1 MSEMKNAVG
10 AGTGRSG
17 DDLCAGNSVREFKI
31 WADVLNYGKKI
42 LKNAGI
48 VEADLDAWYLFEQS
62 FGISRAQYFLCA
74 RENIVGSTAQKMTA
88 QEQTGNSLES
98 KNALDCVELWLK
110 EKLSAYENALK
121 KRVARIP
128 LQQIIGQQEFM
139 GLSFF
144 VNEHVLIPRQD
155 TETLV
160 ELVLQ
165 EQKDKDIS
173 ILDMCTGSGC
183 IAVSLKK
190 LGGYAHV
197 EGADISEESLKVA
210 KRNSEEI
217 LENNDVNND
226 AVSSRTEQIQNCTN
240 LTNNQN
246 KQNNSAKRKISEA
259 SKLSQAGVTFRHSDM
274 FSNFPET
281 EQFDV
286 IVSNPPY
293 IPSAVIE
300 ELEPEVR
307 DHEPRGALDG
317 TADGLY
323 FYRILAE
330 ECAKHLTPGGH
341 VYFET
346 GYDQGAAVKE
356 LLDIHGFKDTRVI
369 QDLAGKDRV
378 VCGAWQTAGRMRRF
392 YRCLTVWMTC
402 YGITKS

>member
-1 MSEMKNAVG
+1 MSEMKSAVG
-10 AGTGRSG
+10 AGTDRSG
-17 DDLCAGNSVREFKI
+17 DDLCVENSVREFKI

-48 VEADLDAWYLFEQS
+48 VEADLDAWYLFGQI

-74 RENIVGSTAQKMTA
+74 RENIAGSTAQKMAA

-110 EKLSAYENALK
+110 EKLSAYENTLK
-121 KRVARIP
+121 KRASRIP
-128 LQQIIGQQEFM
+128 LQQILGQQEFM
-139 GLSFF
+139 GLTFF

-160 ELVLQ
+160 ELVLN
-165 EQKDKDIS
+165 EQKDKDVS

-190 LGGYAHV
+190 LGGYACV
-197 EGADISEESLKVA
+197 EGADISEEALKVA

-217 LENNDVNND
+217 LENSD

-246 KQNNSAKRKISEA
+246 KQNNSAERKISEA
-259 SKLSQAGVTFRHSDM
+259 SKLSQAGVTFRRSDM
-274 FSNFPET
+274 FSAFPET
-281 EQFDV
+281 ERFNV

-341 VYFET
+341 VYFEI

-369 QDLAGKDRV
+369 QDLTGKDRV
-378 VCGAWQTAGRMRRF
+378 VCGAWQTAG
-392 YRCLTVWMTC
+392 V
-402 YGITKS
+402 

>member
-1 MSEMKNAVG
+1 MSEMKSAVG

-17 DDLCAGNSVREFKI
+17 DDLCVGNSVREFKI

-48 VEADLDAWYLFEQS
+48 AEVDLDAWYLFEEI

-74 RENIVGSTAQKMTA
+74 RENIVGSTAQKIA
-88 QEQTGNSLES
+88 VQEQHGDLLES
-98 KNALDCVELWLK
+98 GNALECAELWLK
-110 EKLSAYENALK
+110 EKLSVYESALQ
-121 KRVARIP
+121 KRAARIP
-128 LQQIIGQQEFM
+128 LQQIIGRQEFM
-139 GLSFF
+139 GLTFF

-160 ELVLQ
+160 ELVLN
-165 EQKDKDIS
+165 EQKDKNVS

-190 LGGYAHV
+190 LGGYASV
-197 EGADISEESLKVA
+197 EGADISEEALKVA

-217 LENNDVNND
+217 LENSDVNND

-246 KQNNSAKRKISEA
+246 KQDNSEERMVSEVRTVP
-259 SKLSQAGVTFRHSDM
+259 QTGVIFRLSDM
-274 FSNFPET
+274 FSAFSET
-281 EQFDV
+281 ERFNV

-341 VYFET
+341 VYFEI

-369 QDLAGKDRV
+369 QDLTGKDRV
-378 VCGAWQTAGRMRRF
+378 VCGTWQTAG
-392 YRCLTVWMTC
+392 V
-402 YGITKS
+402 

>member
-1 MSEMKNAVG
+1 MSEMKSAVG
-10 AGTGRSG
+10 AGMDRSG

-74 RENIVGSTAQKMTA
+74 RENIAGSTAQKIA
-88 QEQTGNSLES
+88 VQEQHGDLLES
-98 KNALDCVELWLK
+98 GNALECAELWLK

-121 KRVARIP
+121 KRAARIP

-197 EGADISEESLKVA
+197 EGADISEEALKVA

-226 AVSSRTEQIQNCTN
+226 AVNSRTEQIQNCTN

-246 KQNNSAKRKISEA
+246 KQDNSEERMVSEVRRA
-259 SKLSQAGVTFRHSDM
+259 SQTGVTFRHSDM
-274 FSNFPET
+274 FSSFRET
-281 EQFDV
+281 EQFNV

-341 VYFET
+341 VYFEI

-369 QDLAGKDRV
+369 QDLTGKDRV
-378 VCGAWQTAGRMRRF
+378 VCGTWQTTG
-392 YRCLTVWMTC
+392 V
-402 YGITKS
+402 

>member
-226 AVSSRTEQIQNCTN
+226 AVNSRTEQIQNCTN

-246 KQNNSAKRKISEA
+246 KQDNSEERMVSEVRRV
-259 SKLSQAGVTFRHSDM
+259 SQTGVTFRRSDM
-274 FSNFPET
+274 FSSFRGT
-281 EQFDV
+281 EQFNV

-341 VYFET
+341 VYFEI
-346 GYDQGAAVKE
+346 GYDQGMVVKE
-356 LLDIHGFKDTRVI
+356 LLDNHGFKDTRVI

-378 VCGAWQTAGRMRRF
+378 VCGAWQTTG
-392 YRCLTVWMTC
+392 V
-402 YGITKS
+402 

>member
-17 DDLCAGNSVREFKI
+17 DDLCAGNSVCEFKI

-74 RENIVGSTAQKMTA
+74 RENIVGSTAQKIA
-88 QEQTGNSLES
+88 VQEQHGDLLES
-98 KNALDCVELWLK
+98 GNALDCAELWLK
-110 EKLSAYENALK
+110 EKLSAYEHALK
-121 KRVARIP
+121 KRAARIP

-160 ELVLQ
+160 ELVLL

-246 KQNNSAKRKISEA
+246 KQDNSEERMVSEA

-341 VYFET
+341 VYFEI
-346 GYDQGAAVKE
+346 GYDQGMAVKE
-356 LLDIHGFKDTRVI
+356 LLDNHGFKDTRVI

-378 VCGAWQTAGRMRRF
+378 VCGAWQTAG
-392 YRCLTVWMTC
+392 V
-402 YGITKS
+402 

>member
-1 MSEMKNAVG
+1 MNEMKGAVG
-10 AGTGRSG
+10 AGTGRPG
-17 DDLCAGNSVREFKI
+17 DDLCVENSVREFKI

-48 VEADLDAWYLFEQS
+48 VEADLDAWYLFEQI

-121 KRVARIP
+121 KRAARIP

-378 VCGAWQTAGRMRRF
+378 VCGAWQTAG
-392 YRCLTVWMTC
+392 V
-402 YGITKS
+402 

>member
-1 MSEMKNAVG
+1 MSEMKSAVG
-10 AGTGRSG
+10 TGTGRSG
-17 DDLCAGNSVREFKI
+17 DDLCVGNSKREFKI

-48 VEADLDAWYLFEQS
+48 AEADLDAWYLFGQI

-74 RENIVGSTAQKMTA
+74 RENIAGSTAQKMAA
-88 QEQTGNSLES
+88 QEQAGNSLES

-110 EKLSAYENALK
+110 EKLSAYENTLE
-121 KRVARIP
+121 KRAARIP
-128 LQQIIGQQEFM
+128 LQQILGQQEFM
-139 GLSFF
+139 GLTFF

-160 ELVLQ
+160 ELVLN
-165 EQKDKDIS
+165 EQKDKNVS

-190 LGGYAHV
+190 LGGYACV
-197 EGADISEESLKVA
+197 EGADISEEALKVA

-226 AVSSRTEQIQNCTN
+226 AVGSRTEQIQNCTN

-246 KQNNSAKRKISEA
+246 KQDNSGERMVSEVCTV
-259 SKLSQAGVTFRHSDM
+259 SQTGVTFRRSDM
-274 FSNFPET
+274 FSAFPET
-281 EQFDV
+281 ERFNV

-341 VYFET
+341 VYFEI
-346 GYDQGAAVKE
+346 GYDQGSAVKE
-356 LLDIHGFKDTRVI
+356 LLDNHGFKDTRVI
-369 QDLAGKDRV
+369 QDLTGKDRV
-378 VCGAWQTAGRMRRF
+378 VCGAWQTAG
-392 YRCLTVWMTC
+392 V
-402 YGITKS
+402 

>member
-17 DDLCAGNSVREFKI
+17 DDLCVGNSVHEFKI

-74 RENIVGSTAQKMTA
+74 RENIVGSTAQKIA
-88 QEQTGNSLES
+88 VQEQHGDLLEIG
-98 KNALDCVELWLK
+98 NALDCAELWLK
-110 EKLSAYENALK
+110 EKLSAYEHALK
-121 KRVARIP
+121 KRAARIP

-226 AVSSRTEQIQNCTN
+226 AVNSRTEQIQNCTN

-246 KQNNSAKRKISEA
+246 KQDNSEERMVSEA

-341 VYFET
+341 VYFEI

-378 VCGAWQTAGRMRRF
+378 VCGAWQTAG
-392 YRCLTVWMTC
+392 V
-402 YGITKS
+402 

>member
-197 EGADISEESLKVA
+197 EGADISEEALKVA

-226 AVSSRTEQIQNCTN
+226 AVNSRTEQIQNCTN

-246 KQNNSAKRKISEA
+246 KQDNSEERMVSEVRRV
-259 SKLSQAGVTFRHSDM
+259 SQTGVTFRRSDM
-274 FSNFPET
+274 FSSFRGT
-281 EQFDV
+281 EQFNV

-300 ELEPEVR
+300 ELDPEVR
-307 DHEPRGALDG
+307 DHELRGALDG

-341 VYFET
+341 VYFEI
-346 GYDQGAAVKE
+346 GYDQGMAVKE

-378 VCGAWQTAGRMRRF
+378 VCGAWQTTG
-392 YRCLTVWMTC
+392 V
-402 YGITKS
+402 

>member
-74 RENIVGSTAQKMTA
+74 RENIVGSTAQKIA
-88 QEQTGNSLES
+88 VQEQHGDLLES
-98 KNALDCVELWLK
+98 GNALECAELWLK

-121 KRVARIP
+121 KRAARIP

-197 EGADISEESLKVA
+197 EGADISEEALKVA

-226 AVSSRTEQIQNCTN
+226 AVSSRTEQIQNCMN
-240 LTNNQN
+240 LTNKQN
-246 KQNNSAKRKISEA
+246 KQNNSAKHKISEA
-259 SKLSQAGVTFRHSDM
+259 SKLSQTGVTFRHSDM
-274 FSNFPET
+274 FSSFRET
-281 EQFDV
+281 EQFNV

-341 VYFET
+341 VYFEI
-346 GYDQGAAVKE
+346 GYDQGMAVKK
-356 LLDIHGFKDTRVI
+356 LLDNHGFKDTRVI

-378 VCGAWQTAGRMRRF
+378 VCGAWQTAG
-392 YRCLTVWMTC
+392 V
-402 YGITKS
+402 

>member
-17 DDLCAGNSVREFKI
+17 DDLCAGNSVCEFKI

-74 RENIVGSTAQKMTA
+74 RENIVGSTAQKIA
-88 QEQTGNSLES
+88 VQEQHGDLLES
-98 KNALDCVELWLK
+98 GNALDCAELWLK
-110 EKLSAYENALK
+110 EKLSAYEHALK
-121 KRVARIP
+121 KRAARIP

-139 GLSFF
+139 GLSLF

-246 KQNNSAKRKISEA
+246 KQDNSEERMVSEA

-341 VYFET
+341 VYFEI
-346 GYDQGAAVKE
+346 GYDQGMAVKE
-356 LLDIHGFKDTRVI
+356 LLDNHGFKDTRVI

-378 VCGAWQTAGRMRRF
+378 VCGAWQTAG
-392 YRCLTVWMTC
+392 V
-402 YGITKS
+402 

>member
-10 AGTGRSG
+10 AGMDRSG

-74 RENIVGSTAQKMTA
+74 RENIAGSTAQKIA
-88 QEQTGNSLES
+88 VQEQHGDLLES
-98 KNALDCVELWLK
+98 GNALECAELWLK
-110 EKLSAYENALK
+110 EKLSAYEHALK
-121 KRVARIP
+121 KRAARIP

-246 KQNNSAKRKISEA
+246 KQDNSEERMVSEA

-378 VCGAWQTAGRMRRF
+378 VCGAWQTAG
-392 YRCLTVWMTC
+392 V
-402 YGITKS
+402 

>member
-17 DDLCAGNSVREFKI
+17 DDLCAGNSVCEFKI

-48 VEADLDAWYLFEQS
+48 VEADLDAWYLFEQI
-62 FGISRAQYFLCA
+62 FGISRAQYFMCA
-74 RENIVGSTAQKMTA
+74 RENIAGSTAQKMTA

-98 KNALDCVELWLK
+98 KNTLDCVELWLK
-110 EKLSAYENALK
+110 EKMSVYENTLE
-121 KRVARIP
+121 KRASRIP
-128 LQQIIGQQEFM
+128 LQQILGQQEFM
-139 GLSFF
+139 GLTFF

-160 ELVLQ
+160 ELVLN
-165 EQKDKDIS
+165 EQKDKNIS

-190 LGGYAHV
+190 LGGYACV
-197 EGADISEESLKVA
+197 EGADISEEALKVA

-217 LENNDVNND
+217 LENSDVNND

-246 KQNNSAKRKISEA
+246 KQDNSEERMVSEVRTVP
-259 SKLSQAGVTFRHSDM
+259 QTGVIFRRSDM
-274 FSNFPET
+274 FSAFPET
-281 EQFDV
+281 ERFNV

-341 VYFET
+341 VYFEI

-369 QDLAGKDRV
+369 QDLTGKDRV
-378 VCGAWQTAGRMRRF
+378 VCGTWQTAG
-392 YRCLTVWMTC
+392 V
-402 YGITKS
+402 

>member
-1 MSEMKNAVG
+1 MNEMKGAVG
-10 AGTGRSG
+10 AGTGRPG
-17 DDLCAGNSVREFKI
+17 DDLCVENSVREFKI

-48 VEADLDAWYLFEQS
+48 VEADLDAWYLFEQI

-74 RENIVGSTAQKMTA
+74 RENIVGSTAQKIA
-88 QEQTGNSLES
+88 VQEQHGDLLES
-98 KNALDCVELWLK
+98 GNALECAELWLK
-110 EKLSAYENALK
+110 EKLSAYEHALK
-121 KRVARIP
+121 KRAARIP

-226 AVSSRTEQIQNCTN
+226 AVNSRTEQIQNCTN

-246 KQNNSAKRKISEA
+246 KQDNSEERMVSEVRRV
-259 SKLSQAGVTFRHSDM
+259 LQTGVTFRRSDM
-274 FSNFPET
+274 FSSFRGT

-341 VYFET
+341 VYFEI

-369 QDLAGKDRV
+369 QDLTGKDRV
-378 VCGAWQTAGRMRRF
+378 VCGAWQTAG
-392 YRCLTVWMTC
+392 V
-402 YGITKS
+402 

>member
-48 VEADLDAWYLFEQS
+48 VEADLDAWYLFEQI

-74 RENIVGSTAQKMTA
+74 RENIVGSTAQKIA
-88 QEQTGNSLES
+88 VQEQHGDLLES
-98 KNALDCVELWLK
+98 GNALECAELWLK
-110 EKLSAYENALK
+110 EKLSAYEHALK
-121 KRVARIP
+121 KRAARIP

-246 KQNNSAKRKISEA
+246 KQDNSEERMVSEA

-341 VYFET
+341 VYFEI

-369 QDLAGKDRV
+369 QDLTGKDRV
-378 VCGAWQTAGRMRRF
+378 VCGAWQTAG
-392 YRCLTVWMTC
+392 V
-402 YGITKS
+402 

>member
-1 MSEMKNAVG
+1 MNEMKGAVG
-10 AGTGRSG
+10 AGTGRPG
-17 DDLCAGNSVREFKI
+17 DDLCVENSVREFKI

-48 VEADLDAWYLFEQS
+48 VEADLDAWYLFEQI

-74 RENIVGSTAQKMTA
+74 RENIAGSTAQKMTA

-98 KNALDCVELWLK
+98 KNTLDCVELWLK
-110 EKLSAYENALK
+110 EKLSAYENTLE
-121 KRVARIP
+121 KRASRIP
-128 LQQIIGQQEFM
+128 LQQILGQQEFM
-139 GLSFF
+139 GLTFF

-160 ELVLQ
+160 ELVLN
-165 EQKDKDIS
+165 EQKDKNVS

-190 LGGYAHV
+190 LGGYACV
-197 EGADISEESLKVA
+197 EGADISEEALKVA

-217 LENNDVNND
+217 LENSDVNND

-246 KQNNSAKRKISEA
+246 KQDNSEDRMVSEVRTVP
-259 SKLSQAGVTFRHSDM
+259 QTGVIFRRSDM
-274 FSNFPET
+274 FSAFPET
-281 EQFDV
+281 ERFNV

-300 ELEPEVR
+300 ALEPEVR

-341 VYFET
+341 VYFEI

-369 QDLAGKDRV
+369 QDLTGKDRV
-378 VCGAWQTAGRMRRF
+378 VCGAWQTAG
-392 YRCLTVWMTC
+392 V
-402 YGITKS
+402 

>member
-1 MSEMKNAVG
+1 MSEMKSAVG

-17 DDLCAGNSVREFKI
+17 DDLCAGNSVCEFKI

-74 RENIVGSTAQKMTA
+74 RENIVGSTAQKIA
-88 QEQTGNSLES
+88 VQEQHGDLLES
-98 KNALDCVELWLK
+98 GNALDCAELWLK
-110 EKLSAYENALK
+110 EKLSAYEHALK
-121 KRVARIP
+121 KRAARIP

-246 KQNNSAKRKISEA
+246 KQDNSEERMVSEA

-341 VYFET
+341 VYFEI
-346 GYDQGAAVKE
+346 GYDQGMAVKE
-356 LLDIHGFKDTRVI
+356 LLDNHGFKDTRVI

-378 VCGAWQTAGRMRRF
+378 VCGAWQTAG
-392 YRCLTVWMTC
+392 V
-402 YGITKS
+402 

>member
-1 MSEMKNAVG
+1 MSEMKSAVG
-10 AGTGRSG
+10 AGTDRSG
-17 DDLCAGNSVREFKI
+17 DDLCVENSVREFKI

-48 VEADLDAWYLFEQS
+48 VEADLDAWYLFGQI

-74 RENIVGSTAQKMTA
+74 RENIAGNTAQKMAA

-110 EKLSAYENALK
+110 EKLSAYENTLE
-121 KRVARIP
+121 KRASRVP
-128 LQQIIGQQEFM
+128 LQQILGQQEFM
-139 GLSFF
+139 GLTFF

-160 ELVLQ
+160 ELVLN
-165 EQKDKDIS
+165 EQKDKNVS

-190 LGGYAHV
+190 LGGYTCV
-197 EGADISEESLKVA
+197 EGADISEEALKVA

-217 LENNDVNND
+217 LENSDVNND

-246 KQNNSAKRKISEA
+246 KQDNSEDSMVSEVRTVP
-259 SKLSQAGVTFRHSDM
+259 QTGVTFRRSDM
-274 FSNFPET
+274 FSAFPET
-281 EQFDV
+281 ERFNV

-330 ECAKHLTPGGH
+330 ECAKHLTPGGR
-341 VYFET
+341 VYFEI

-378 VCGAWQTAGRMRRF
+378 VCGAWQTAG
-392 YRCLTVWMTC
+392 V
-402 YGITKS
+402 

>member
-74 RENIVGSTAQKMTA
+74 RENIVGSTAQKIA
-88 QEQTGNSLES
+88 VQEQHGDLLES
-98 KNALDCVELWLK
+98 GNALECAELWLK

-226 AVSSRTEQIQNCTN
+226 AVNSRTEQIQNCTN

-246 KQNNSAKRKISEA
+246 KQDNSEERMVSEVRRV
-259 SKLSQAGVTFRHSDM
+259 SQTGVTFRRSDM
-274 FSNFPET
+274 FSSFRGT

-341 VYFET
+341 VYFEI
-346 GYDQGAAVKE
+346 GYDQGMAVKE
-356 LLDIHGFKDTRVI
+356 LLDNHGFKDTRVI

-378 VCGAWQTAGRMRRF
+378 VCGAWQTAG
-392 YRCLTVWMTC
+392 V
-402 YGITKS
+402 

>member
-74 RENIVGSTAQKMTA
+74 RENIVGSTAQKIA
-88 QEQTGNSLES
+88 VQEQHGDLLES
-98 KNALDCVELWLK
+98 GNALECAELWLK
-110 EKLSAYENALK
+110 EKMSAYENALK
-121 KRVARIP
+121 KRATRIP

-183 IAVSLKK
+183 IAVSLKE

-246 KQNNSAKRKISEA
+246 KQDNSEERMVSEVRRV
-259 SKLSQAGVTFRHSDM
+259 SQTGVTFRRSDM
-274 FSNFPET
+274 FSSFRGT
-281 EQFDV
+281 EQFNV

-341 VYFET
+341 VYFEI

-369 QDLAGKDRV
+369 QDLTGKDRV
-378 VCGAWQTAGRMRRF
+378 VCGTGQTTG
-392 YRCLTVWMTC
+392 V
-402 YGITKS
+402 

>member
-74 RENIVGSTAQKMTA
+74 RENIVGSTAQKIA
-88 QEQTGNSLES
+88 VQEQHGDLLES
-98 KNALDCVELWLK
+98 GNALECAELWLK

-121 KRVARIP
+121 KRAARIP

-197 EGADISEESLKVA
+197 EGADISEEALKVA

-226 AVSSRTEQIQNCTN
+226 AVNSRTEQIQNCTN

-246 KQNNSAKRKISEA
+246 KQDNSEERMVSEVRTVP
-259 SKLSQAGVTFRHSDM
+259 QPGVIFRLSDM
-274 FSNFPET
+274 FSAFSET
-281 EQFDV
+281 ERFNV

-341 VYFET
+341 VYFEI

-378 VCGAWQTAGRMRRF
+378 VCGAWQTAG
-392 YRCLTVWMTC
+392 V
-402 YGITKS
+402 

>member
-74 RENIVGSTAQKMTA
+74 RENIVGSTAQKIA
-88 QEQTGNSLES
+88 VQEQHGDLLES
-98 KNALDCVELWLK
+98 GNALECAELWLK

-121 KRVARIP
+121 KRAARIP

-197 EGADISEESLKVA
+197 EGADISEEALKVA

-226 AVSSRTEQIQNCTN
+226 AVNSRTEQIQNCTN

-246 KQNNSAKRKISEA
+246 KQDNSEERMVSEVRRA
-259 SKLSQAGVTFRHSDM
+259 SQTGVTFRHSDM
-274 FSNFPET
+274 FSSFRET
-281 EQFDV
+281 EQFNV

-341 VYFET
+341 VYFEI

-356 LLDIHGFKDTRVI
+356 LLDNRGFKDTRVI

-378 VCGAWQTAGRMRRF
+378 VCGAWQTAG
-392 YRCLTVWMTC
+392 V
-402 YGITKS
+402 

>member
-1 MSEMKNAVG
+1 MSEMKSAVG
-10 AGTGRSG
+10 AGMDRSG
-17 DDLCAGNSVREFKI
+17 DDLCVENSVREFKL

-48 VEADLDAWYLFEQS
+48 VEADLDAWYLFGQI

-74 RENIVGSTAQKMTA
+74 RENIAGSTAQKMAA

-98 KNALDCVELWLK
+98 KKALDCVELWLK
-110 EKLSAYENALK
+110 EKLSAYENTLE
-121 KRVARIP
+121 KRASRIP
-128 LQQIIGQQEFM
+128 LQQILGQQEFM
-139 GLSFF
+139 GLTFF

-160 ELVLQ
+160 ELVLN
-165 EQKDKDIS
+165 EQKDKNIS

-190 LGGYAHV
+190 LGGYACV
-197 EGADISEESLKVA
+197 EGADISEEALKVA

-217 LENNDVNND
+217 LENSDVNND

-246 KQNNSAKRKISEA
+246 KQDNSEERMVSEVRRG
-259 SKLSQAGVTFRHSDM
+259 SQTGVTFRHSDM
-274 FSNFPET
+274 FSSFRET
-281 EQFDV
+281 EQFNV

-341 VYFET
+341 VYFEI
-346 GYDQGAAVKE
+346 GYDQGMAVKE
-356 LLDIHGFKDTRVI
+356 LLDNHGFKDTRVI

-378 VCGAWQTAGRMRRF
+378 VCGAWQTAG
-392 YRCLTVWMTC
+392 V
-402 YGITKS
+402 

>member
-1 MSEMKNAVG
+1 MSEMKSAVG
-10 AGTGRSG
+10 AGMDRSG
-17 DDLCAGNSVREFKI
+17 DDLCVENSVREFKI

-48 VEADLDAWYLFEQS
+48 VEADLDAWYLFEQI
-62 FGISRAQYFLCA
+62 FGISRAQYFMCA
-74 RENIVGSTAQKMTA
+74 RENIAGSTAQKMTA

-98 KNALDCVELWLK
+98 KNTLDCVELWLK
-110 EKLSAYENALK
+110 EKMSAYENTLE
-121 KRVARIP
+121 KRASRIP
-128 LQQIIGQQEFM
+128 LQQILGQQEFM
-139 GLSFF
+139 GLTFF

-160 ELVLQ
+160 ELVLN
-165 EQKDKDIS
+165 EQKDKNIS

-190 LGGYAHV
+190 LGGYACV
-197 EGADISEESLKVA
+197 EGADISEEALKVA

-217 LENNDVNND
+217 LENSDVN
-226 AVSSRTEQIQNCTN
+226 SSRT
-240 LTNNQN
+240 
-246 KQNNSAKRKISEA
+246 
-259 SKLSQAGVTFRHSDM
+259 GVIFRRSDM
-274 FSNFPET
+274 FSAFPET
-281 EQFDV
+281 ERFNV

-341 VYFET
+341 VYFEI

-369 QDLAGKDRV
+369 QDLTGKDRV
-378 VCGAWQTAGRMRRF
+378 VCGAWQTAG
-392 YRCLTVWMTC
+392 V
-402 YGITKS
+402 

>member
-1 MSEMKNAVG
+1 MSEMKSAVG
-10 AGTGRSG
+10 AGMDRSG
-17 DDLCAGNSVREFKI
+17 DDLCVENSVREFKI

-48 VEADLDAWYLFEQS
+48 VEADLDAWYLFEQI

-74 RENIVGSTAQKMTA
+74 RENIVGSTAQKIA
-88 QEQTGNSLES
+88 VQEQHGDLLES
-98 KNALDCVELWLK
+98 GNALECAELWLK

-121 KRVARIP
+121 KRAARIP

-226 AVSSRTEQIQNCTN
+226 AVNSRTEQIQNCTN

-246 KQNNSAKRKISEA
+246 KQDNSEERMVSEVRRV
-259 SKLSQAGVTFRHSDM
+259 SQTGVTFRHSDM
-274 FSNFPET
+274 FSSFRGT
-281 EQFDV
+281 EQFNV

-341 VYFET
+341 VYFEI
-346 GYDQGAAVKE
+346 GYDQGMAVKE
-356 LLDIHGFKDTRVI
+356 LLDNHGFKDTRVI

-378 VCGAWQTAGRMRRF
+378 VCGAWQTAG
-392 YRCLTVWMTC
+392 V
-402 YGITKS
+402 

>member
-1 MSEMKNAVG
+1 MSEMKSAVG
-10 AGTGRSG
+10 AGMDRSG
-17 DDLCAGNSVREFKI
+17 DDLCVENSVREFKI

-48 VEADLDAWYLFEQS
+48 VEADLDAWYLFEQI
-62 FGISRAQYFLCA
+62 FGISRAQYFMCA
-74 RENIVGSTAQKMTA
+74 RENIAGSTAQKMTA

-110 EKLSAYENALK
+110 EKMSAYENTLE
-121 KRVARIP
+121 KRASRIP
-128 LQQIIGQQEFM
+128 LQQILGQQEFM
-139 GLSFF
+139 GLTFF

-160 ELVLQ
+160 ELVLN
-165 EQKDKDIS
+165 EQKDKNIS

-190 LGGYAHV
+190 LGGYACV
-197 EGADISEESLKVA
+197 EGADISEEALKVA

-217 LENNDVNND
+217 LENSDVNND

-246 KQNNSAKRKISEA
+246 KQDNSEERMVSEVRTVP
-259 SKLSQAGVTFRHSDM
+259 QTGVIFRRSDM
-274 FSNFPET
+274 FSAFPET
-281 EQFDV
+281 ERFNV

-369 QDLAGKDRV
+369 QDLTGKDRV
-378 VCGAWQTAGRMRRF
+378 VCGTWQTAG
-392 YRCLTVWMTC
+392 V
-402 YGITKS
+402 

>member
-1 MSEMKNAVG
+1 MSEMKSAVG
-10 AGTGRSG
+10 AGTDRAG
-17 DDLCAGNSVREFKI
+17 DDLCVENSVREFKI

-48 VEADLDAWYLFEQS
+48 VEADLDAWYLFGQI

-74 RENIVGSTAQKMTA
+74 RENIAGNTAQKMAA

-110 EKLSAYENALK
+110 EKLSAYENTLE
-121 KRVARIP
+121 KRASRVP
-128 LQQIIGQQEFM
+128 LQQILGQQEFM
-139 GLSFF
+139 GLTFF

-160 ELVLQ
+160 ELVLN
-165 EQKDKDIS
+165 EQKDKNVS

-190 LGGYAHV
+190 LGGYACV
-197 EGADISEESLKVA
+197 EGADISEEALKVA

-217 LENNDVNND
+217 LENSDVNND

-246 KQNNSAKRKISEA
+246 KQDNSEERMVSEVRTVPQT
-259 SKLSQAGVTFRHSDM
+259 SVTFRRSDM
-274 FSNFPET
+274 FSAFPET
-281 EQFDV
+281 ERFNV

-341 VYFET
+341 VYFEI

-369 QDLAGKDRV
+369 QDLTGKDRV
-378 VCGAWQTAGRMRRF
+378 VCGAWQTAG
-392 YRCLTVWMTC
+392 V
-402 YGITKS
+402 

>member
-1 MSEMKNAVG
+1 MNEMKGAVG
-10 AGTGRSG
+10 AGTGRPG
-17 DDLCAGNSVREFKI
+17 DDLCVENSVREFKI

-48 VEADLDAWYLFEQS
+48 VEADLDAWYLFEQI

-74 RENIVGSTAQKMTA
+74 RENIVGSTAQKIA
-88 QEQTGNSLES
+88 VQEQHGDLLES
-98 KNALDCVELWLK
+98 GNALECAELWLK
-110 EKLSAYENALK
+110 EKLSAYEHALK
-121 KRVARIP
+121 KRAARIP

-226 AVSSRTEQIQNCTN
+226 AVNSRTEQIQNCTN

-246 KQNNSAKRKISEA
+246 KQDNSEERMVSEVRRV
-259 SKLSQAGVTFRHSDM
+259 SQTGVTFRRSDM
-274 FSNFPET
+274 FSSFRGT

-330 ECAKHLTPGGH
+330 ECAKHLTPGGR
-341 VYFET
+341 VYFEI

-378 VCGAWQTAGRMRRF
+378 VCGAWQTAG
-392 YRCLTVWMTC
+392 V
-402 YGITKS
+402 

>member
-1 MSEMKNAVG
+1 MSEMKSAVG
-10 AGTGRSG
+10 AGMDRSG
-17 DDLCAGNSVREFKI
+17 DDLCVENSVREFKI

-48 VEADLDAWYLFEQS
+48 VEADLDAWYLFGQI

-74 RENIVGSTAQKMTA
+74 RENIAGSTAQKMAA

-98 KNALDCVELWLK
+98 KKALDCVELWLK
-110 EKLSAYENALK
+110 EKLSAYENTLE
-121 KRVARIP
+121 KRASRIP
-128 LQQIIGQQEFM
+128 LQQILGQQEFM
-139 GLSFF
+139 GLTFF

-160 ELVLQ
+160 ELVLN
-165 EQKDKDIS
+165 EQKDKNIS

-190 LGGYAHV
+190 LGGYACV
-197 EGADISEESLKVA
+197 EGADISEEALKVA

-217 LENNDVNND
+217 LENSDVNND

-246 KQNNSAKRKISEA
+246 KQDNSEERMVSEVRRG
-259 SKLSQAGVTFRHSDM
+259 SQTGVTFRHSDM
-274 FSNFPET
+274 FSSFRET
-281 EQFDV
+281 EQFNV

-341 VYFET
+341 VYFEI
-346 GYDQGAAVKE
+346 GYDQGMAVKE
-356 LLDIHGFKDTRVI
+356 LLDNHGFKDTRVI

-378 VCGAWQTAGRMRRF
+378 VCGAWQTAG
-392 YRCLTVWMTC
+392 V
-402 YGITKS
+402 

>member
-1 MSEMKNAVG
+1 MSEMKSAVG
-10 AGTGRSG
+10 AGMDRSG
-17 DDLCAGNSVREFKI
+17 DDLCVENSVREFKI

-48 VEADLDAWYLFEQS
+48 VEADLDAWYLFEQI
-62 FGISRAQYFLCA
+62 FGISRAQYFMCA
-74 RENIVGSTAQKMTA
+74 RENIAGSTAQKMTA

-110 EKLSAYENALK
+110 EKLSAYENTLE
-121 KRVARIP
+121 KRASRIP
-128 LQQIIGQQEFM
+128 LQQILGQQEFM
-139 GLSFF
+139 GLTFF

-160 ELVLQ
+160 ELVLN
-165 EQKDKDIS
+165 EQKDKNVS

-190 LGGYAHV
+190 LGGYACV
-197 EGADISEESLKVA
+197 EGADISEEALKVA

-217 LENNDVNND
+217 LENSDVN
-226 AVSSRTEQIQNCTN
+226 SSRT
-240 LTNNQN
+240 
-246 KQNNSAKRKISEA
+246 
-259 SKLSQAGVTFRHSDM
+259 GVIFRRSDM
-274 FSNFPET
+274 FSAFPET
-281 EQFDV
+281 EQFNV

-317 TADGLY
+317 TADGLC

-341 VYFET
+341 VYFEI

-369 QDLAGKDRV
+369 QDLTGKDRV
-378 VCGAWQTAGRMRRF
+378 VCGTWQTAG
-392 YRCLTVWMTC
+392 V
-402 YGITKS
+402 

>member
-17 DDLCAGNSVREFKI
+17 DDLCAGNSVCEFKI

-48 VEADLDAWYLFEQS
+48 VEADLDAWYLFEQI

-74 RENIVGSTAQKMTA
+74 RENIAGSTAQKIA
-88 QEQTGNSLES
+88 VQEQHGDLLES
-98 KNALDCVELWLK
+98 GNALECAELWLE

-121 KRVARIP
+121 KRAARIP

-246 KQNNSAKRKISEA
+246 KQDNSEERMVSEA

-341 VYFET
+341 VYFEI
-346 GYDQGAAVKE
+346 GYDQGMAVKE
-356 LLDIHGFKDTRVI
+356 LLDNHGFKDTRVI

-378 VCGAWQTAGRMRRF
+378 VCGAWQTAG
-392 YRCLTVWMTC
+392 V
-402 YGITKS
+402 

>member
-1 MSEMKNAVG
+1 MNEMKGAVG
-10 AGTGRSG
+10 AGTGRPG

-48 VEADLDAWYLFEQS
+48 AEADLDAWYLFEQI

-74 RENIVGSTAQKMTA
+74 RENIAGSTAQKIA
-88 QEQTGNSLES
+88 VQEQHGDLLES
-98 KNALDCVELWLK
+98 GNALECAELWLE

-121 KRVARIP
+121 KRAARIP

-139 GLSFF
+139 GLTFF

-197 EGADISEESLKVA
+197 EGADISEEALKVA

-226 AVSSRTEQIQNCTN
+226 AVSSRTEQIQNCMN

-246 KQNNSAKRKISEA
+246 KQNNSAKHKISEA
-259 SKLSQAGVTFRHSDM
+259 SKLPQTGVTFRLSDM
-274 FSNFPET
+274 FSAFPET
-281 EQFDV
+281 ERFNV

-341 VYFET
+341 VYFEI
-346 GYDQGAAVKE
+346 GYDQGMAVKE
-356 LLDIHGFKDTRVI
+356 LLDNHGFKDTRVI

-378 VCGAWQTAGRMRRF
+378 VCGAWQTAG
-392 YRCLTVWMTC
+392 V
-402 YGITKS
+402 

>member
-1 MSEMKNAVG
+1 MNEMKGAVG
-10 AGTGRSG
+10 AGTGRAG
-17 DDLCAGNSVREFKI
+17 DDLCVGNSMREFKI
-31 WADVLNYGKKI
+31 WADVLSYGKQI

-48 VEADLDAWYLFEQS
+48 VEADLDSWYLFEHI
-62 FGISRAQYFLCA
+62 FGISRAQYFMCA
-74 RENIVGSTAQKMTA
+74 RENIAGSTAQKIA
-88 QEQTGNSLES
+88 VQEQHGDLLES
-98 KNALDCVELWLK
+98 GNALECAELWLK
-110 EKLSAYENALK
+110 EKMSAYENALK
-121 KRVARIP
+121 KRAARIP

-139 GLSFF
+139 GLPFF

-160 ELVLQ
+160 ELVLH

-173 ILDMCTGSGC
+173 LLDMCTGSGC

-190 LGGYAHV
+190 LGGYVCV
-197 EGADISEESLKVA
+197 EGADISEEALKVA

-217 LENNDVNND
+217 LENNDVSND
-226 AVSSRTEQIQNCTN
+226 AVGSRTEQIQNCTN

-246 KQNNSAKRKISEA
+246 KQDNSEERMVSEA
-259 SKLSQAGVTFRHSDM
+259 CTVSQTGVTFRRSDM
-274 FSNFPET
+274 FSAFPVT
-281 EQFDV
+281 ERFNV

-323 FYRILAE
+323 FYRILAD

-341 VYFET
+341 VYFEI

-369 QDLAGKDRV
+369 QDLTGKDRV
-378 VCGAWQTAGRMRRF
+378 VCGAWQTAG
-392 YRCLTVWMTC
+392 
-402 YGITKS
+402 I

>member
-74 RENIVGSTAQKMTA
+74 RENIVGSTAQKIA
-88 QEQTGNSLES
+88 VQEQHGDLLES
-98 KNALDCVELWLK
+98 GNALECAELWLK

-121 KRVARIP
+121 KRAARIP

-226 AVSSRTEQIQNCTN
+226 AVNSRTEQIQNCTN

-246 KQNNSAKRKISEA
+246 KQDNSEERMVSEVRRV
-259 SKLSQAGVTFRHSDM
+259 SQTGVTFRRSDM
-274 FSNFPET
+274 FSSFRGT
-281 EQFDV
+281 EQFNV

-330 ECAKHLTPGGH
+330 ECAKHLTPGGR
-341 VYFET
+341 VYFEI

-378 VCGAWQTAGRMRRF
+378 VCGAWQTAG
-392 YRCLTVWMTC
+392 V
-402 YGITKS
+402 

>member
-1 MSEMKNAVG
+1 MSEMKSAVG
-10 AGTGRSG
+10 AGMDRSG

-74 RENIVGSTAQKMTA
+74 RENIVGSTAQKIA
-88 QEQTGNSLES
+88 VQEQHGDLLES
-98 KNALDCVELWLK
+98 GNALECAELWLK
-110 EKLSAYENALK
+110 EKLSAYEHALK
-121 KRVARIP
+121 KRAARIP

-197 EGADISEESLKVA
+197 EGADISEEALKVA

-226 AVSSRTEQIQNCTN
+226 AVNSRTEQIQNCTN

-246 KQNNSAKRKISEA
+246 KQDNSEERMVSEVRRA
-259 SKLSQAGVTFRHSDM
+259 SQTGVTFRHSDM
-274 FSNFPET
+274 FSSFRET
-281 EQFDV
+281 EQFNV

-341 VYFET
+341 VYFEI

-369 QDLAGKDRV
+369 QDLTGKDRV
-378 VCGAWQTAGRMRRF
+378 VCGNWQTTG
-392 YRCLTVWMTC
+392 V
-402 YGITKS
+402 

>member
-1 MSEMKNAVG
+1 MSEMKSAVG
-10 AGTGRSG
+10 AETDRSG
-17 DDLCAGNSVREFKI
+17 DDLCVENSVHEFKI
-31 WADVLNYGKKI
+31 WADVLNYGKQT

-48 VEADLDAWYLFEQS
+48 AEADLDAWYLFEQI

-74 RENIVGSTAQKMTA
+74 RENIAGSTAQKMAA
-88 QEQTGNSLES
+88 QEQTGNSLKS

-110 EKLSAYENALK
+110 EKMSAYENTLD
-121 KRVARIP
+121 KRASRIP
-128 LQQIIGQQEFM
+128 LQQILGQQEFM
-139 GLSFF
+139 GLTFF

-190 LGGYAHV
+190 LGGYVHV
-197 EGADISEESLKVA
+197 EGADISEEALKVA

-217 LENNDVNND
+217 LEKNNANND

-246 KQNNSAKRKISEA
+246 KQDNFEKHMVSEA
-259 SKLSQAGVTFRHSDM
+259 RTVPQTGVTFRRSDM
-274 FSNFPET
+274 FSSFQET
-281 EQFDV
+281 ERFNV

-341 VYFET
+341 VYFEI

-369 QDLAGKDRV
+369 QDLTGKDRV
-378 VCGAWQTAGRMRRF
+378 VCGAWQTAG
-392 YRCLTVWMTC
+392 V
-402 YGITKS
+402 